1 MLIRQW
7 DLQSQNATLNAFGSG
22 NRSMNQCDELHRIEV
37 SPSPFRSHVRLGAS
51 CVTFWARQCRPAE
64 LDIDINRLVRRLK
77 VDRIHLPILI
87 QSEQ

>member
-1 MLIRQW
+1 
-7 DLQSQNATLNAFGSG
+7 
-22 NRSMNQCDELHRIEV
+22 MNQSDELHRIKV

-51 CVTFWARQCRPAE
+51 YMAFGARHRRPAE

-87 QSEQ
+87 QSEQCVVVFCRCFVHA